1 MKTRRIYLNPNE
13 VVEVINP
20 FGTSVLKAISR
31 FDEDHAVVVV
41 YEQPGVAM
49 LTPVDAQGIGLSE
62 EPLRRANVKNA
73 YVREIESCADIT
85 EQTQLDIADQLLHA
99 HPEL

>member
-20 FGTSVLKAISR
+20 FGTSILKAISR

-49 LTPVDAQGIGLSE
+49 LTPMDAEGIGLTR
-62 EPLRRANVKNA
+62 EPISYK
-73 YVREIESCADIT
+73 EIAPDIT
-85 EQTQLDIADQLLHA
+85 EQMGLDMNNNPLHD

>member
-20 FGTSVLKAISR
+20 FGTSILKAISR

-49 LTPVDAQGIGLSE
+49 LTPMDAEGIGLTR
-62 EPLRRANVKNA
+62 EPISYK
-73 YVREIESCADIT
+73 EIAPDNT
-85 EQTQLDIADQLLHA
+85 EQMHMQPSFKFPHD
-99 HPEL
+99 